1 MTTFLFMLTPETERV
16 LVERVRH
23 ELKEQFPEYE
33 FVAGGA
39 DIPEFE
45 NSILAIDGR
54 ASSIDEPEIAQTPNE
69 VDVQRVKKAFATILH
84 DARDWSLC

>member
-16 LVERVRH
+16 LVERVTH
-23 ELKEQFPEYE
+23 ELAEQFPEHE

-45 NSILAIDGR
+45 NSILALHGTAGDL
-54 ASSIDEPEIAQTPNE
+54 ETPGTVVQPDPAE
-69 VDVQRVKKAFATILH
+69 VQRVKDAFAAILEG
-84 DARDWSLC
+84 AQDWKPS

>member
-16 LVERVRH
+16 LVERVTH
-23 ELKEQFPEYE
+23 ELAEQFPEHE

-45 NSILAIDGR
+45 NSILAIHGPPQSSENPGLVGAPDR
-54 ASSIDEPEIAQTPNE
+54 AEL
-69 VDVQRVKKAFATILH
+69 QRVKEAFAAILEG
-84 DARDWSLC
+84 AQDWKPS

>member
-16 LVERVRH
+16 LVERVTH
-23 ELKEQFPEYE
+23 ELAEQFPEHE

-45 NSILAIDGR
+45 NSILPLHGSAGDVENPGTVER
-54 ASSIDEPEIAQTPNE
+54 PDET
-69 VDVQRVKKAFATILH
+69 DVQRVKEAFAVILEG
-84 DARDWSLC
+84 AQDWKPS

>member
-16 LVERVRH
+16 LVERITH
-23 ELKEQFPEYE
+23 ELAEQFPEHE

-45 NSILAIDGR
+45 NSILAIHGT
-54 ASSIDEPEIAQTPNE
+54 AGSGDEAGIVVRPDEAE
-69 VDVQRVKKAFATILH
+69 VQRVKEAFAAILEG
-84 DARDWSLC
+84 AQDWKPS